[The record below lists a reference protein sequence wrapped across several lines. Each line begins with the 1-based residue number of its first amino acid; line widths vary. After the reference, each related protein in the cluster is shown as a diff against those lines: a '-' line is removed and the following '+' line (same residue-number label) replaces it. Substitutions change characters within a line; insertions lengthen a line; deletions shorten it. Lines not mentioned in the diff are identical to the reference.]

1 MTTFLSGIK
10 MRNNAPAWF
19 PTAPTLW
26 LGNLG
31 NEHMVDRLDLDNTV
45 TQESVQFAVTRLLW
59 FLRGDDRALIP
70 GRLDPEFLAYV
81 AETRRTS
88 LSPGQ
93 VLATDAP
100 LIGQRESRTTSLHTH
115 LSQCRAHGVKEAF
128 PYIHDRATMHLLRHH
143 ELLGE
148 MFDTPFMHAG
158 GAESLNSKAQFR
170 LLAASNGW
178 PVPSGRICRTSQD
191 FVEGVQTL
199 ATGTTRVMAK
209 ANMGVGGLGNR
220 VLNPS
225 TTADRRE
232 HVGAI
237 SAIDAFTEDAIAR
250 IGEDLG
256 LRPTHA
262 TAGEVVIEQYVEDA
276 TPLFAEFFIGS
287 GADGAP
293 LPLVVG
299 RINNDPARFV
309 LSGVTVSPDAK
320 ELWMQPFLI
329 AGKRVAGQLQQM
341 GYRGLI
347 NIDGLID
354 RGGRCYLN
362 EINGRM
368 GGSTHIDVIARQ
380 LLGPGWQDTYTVS
393 TTFGECRLDL
403 PTILHRLDVAGVS
416 WRGTGSPDEGVV
428 VVSNGGP
435 GSLFVEYLTIARSA
449 GTARQLDSI
458 TRRMLFESEVLS
470 TEPGGSCQQ

>member
-1 MTTFLSGIK
+1 MTTFLSGIR
-10 MRNNAPAWF
+10 MRSNVPVWF

-31 NEHMVDRLDLDNTV
+31 NEHMVDCLALDNTV
-45 TQESVQFAVTRLLW
+45 THESVQFAVTRLLW
-59 FLRGDDRALIP
+59 LLRREDRALIP

-81 AETRRTS
+81 SETRRTS
-88 LSPGQ
+88 LSPDQ
-93 VLATDAP
+93 VLATDAS
-100 LIGQRESRTTSLHTH
+100 LIGQCETRTTSLHTH
-115 LSQCRAHGVKEAF
+115 LSQCRTRGIRNAF
-128 PYIHDRATMHLLRHH
+128 PYIYDRATMHLLHH
-143 ELLGE
+143 HGLLGE

-170 LLAASNGW
+170 LLAASKDW
-178 PVPSGRICRTSQD
+178 PVPSGRICKTLQD

-199 ATGTTRVMAK
+199 ATGTTRVIAK

-237 SAIDAFTEDAIAR
+237 SAIDASTEDAVAR

-262 TAGEVVIEQYVEDA
+262 TAGEVVIEQHVEGA
-276 TPLFAEFFIGS
+276 TPLFAEFFIGG
-287 GADGAP
+287 GAHGAP
-293 LPLVVG
+293 FLLVSG
-299 RINNDPARFV
+299 RINSDPIRSV
-309 LSGVTVSPDAK
+309 LSGVTISPVAK

-329 AGKRVAGQLQQM
+329 ASERVAGQLQQM

-354 RGGRCYLN
+354 RDGRCYLN
-362 EINGRM
+362 EVNGRM
-368 GGSTHIDVIARQ
+368 GGSTHIDVIARR
-380 LLGPGWQDTYTVS
+380 LLGPGWQDAYIVS

-403 PTILHRLDVAGVS
+403 PTILHRLDAAGVA
-416 WRGTGSPDEGVV
+416 WRGTDNPDQGVV

-435 GSLFVEYLTIARSA
+435 GSLFVEYLTIARST
-449 GTARQLDSI
+449 GTAEELDSI
-458 TRRMLFESEVLS
+458 ARRILFEAGALS
-470 TEPGGSCQQ
+470 TEPGVPGQR